1 MNPRNSP
8 EWLLTTVTAV
18 RDLMIKRLE
27 ANSLD
32 GEAKREMEMA
42 LEELDVMWE
51 ELQGQA
57 ALLVRENA
65 RYAEFFDYAPDAYFV
80 TDAGGNIREA
90 NQAALELVKAA
101 REDVVN
107 RPLSEYVASEER
119 VAFLARTVG
128 LILGGATKP
137 SVWQTQVQPHEGA
150 ALAVQFSVRAIPLK
164 KSGACGLCWLV
175 RPLKE

>member
-1 MNPRNSP
+1 MNPRTP

-27 ANSLD
+27 AHSVD

-65 RYAEFFDYAPDAYFV
+65 RYAEFFEYAPDAYFV
-80 TDAGGNIREA
+80 TDGGGNIREA

-128 LILGGATKP
+128 LILGGAAKP

>member
-1 MNPRNSP
+1 
-8 EWLLTTVTAV
+8 
-18 RDLMIKRLE
+18 
-27 ANSLD
+27 
-32 GEAKREMEMA
+32 
-42 LEELDVMWE
+42 MWE

-57 ALLVRENA
+57 ALLVCENA
-65 RYAEFFDYAPDAYFV
+65 RYAEFFEYAPDAYFV
-80 TDAGGNIREA
+80 TDGGGNIREA

-119 VAFLARTVG
+119 VAFLTRTVG
-128 LILGGATKP
+128 LVLGGATKP

-164 KSGACGLCWLV
+164 KNGIGGLCWLV
-175 RPLKE
+175 RPLRE

>member
-57 ALLVRENA
+57 ALLVCENA
-65 RYAEFFDYAPDAYFV
+65 RYAEFFEYAPDAYFV
-80 TDAGGNIREA
+80 TDGGGNIREA

-119 VAFLARTVG
+119 VAFLTRTVG
-128 LILGGATKP
+128 LVLGGATKP

-164 KSGACGLCWLV
+164 KNGIGGLCWLV
-175 RPLKE
+175 RPLRE